1 MGEKAQ
7 FLGIPSPWSHFV
19 EVQVSTG
26 IWRNSGTT
34 ANVFI
39 ILEGELG
46 TSRPYRLKNDSC
58 IPFARGS
65 IISFILSIPVN
76 IGPIRTV
83 RVWHDNSGTS
93 PGWFLNHIKVCDL
106 SSQEQWNFVCFT
118 WLAVDKGDGFINRTL
133 NCSSAADKGMDFAVY
148 VRNRI
153 ASVFSDV
160 HLWFSVATRPPRYR
174 FTRVQRLTCCLSLM
188 LTTMLAS
195 AMFYEYDTGAEDTQ
209 GSLRLGRFVIN
220 LREFIIGVQS
230 LLIVFPVNILI
241 KVLFTRTRS
250 SIENRQLA
258 TQIVA
263 TKQLTK
269 KKREFSFP
277 HWFIFVPWLL
287 CFFLPICTA
296 AFIIFYSL
304 QWGADTSEQWLV
316 SVAMSI
322 LMDIFL
328 KEPLQIIV
336 VAFVLSHICKAGVD
350 RSTRIPYYVVDVDDI
365 KLRGL
370 DNEEAAEEEV
380 EIPNPLSKRQLRR
393 ARNTR
398 MREMY
403 MYTALRNIVAYIL
416 YLLILSI
423 VCYGGRSKHGYL
435 MTSSMKN
442 TFGEL
447 NTVRK
452 VLMGNVLVSRLATLV
467 IKFSI
472 IAQVIIEMRAL

>member
-7 FLGIPSPWSHFV
+7 FLGVPSPWSRFV

-34 ANVFI
+34 GNVFI

-46 TSRPYRLKNDSC
+46 TSQPYHLKNESC

-118 WLAVDKGDGFINRTL
+118 WLAVDKGDGLINRTL
-133 NCSSAADKGMDFAVY
+133 NCSSTADKSMDFAVY
-148 VRNRI
+148 AQNRI
-153 ASVFSDV
+153 AGEFSDA

-174 FTRVQRLTCCLSLM
+174 FTRVQRLTCCLSLV

-195 AMFYEYDTGAEDTQ
+195 AMFYEFGTGAEDTQ

-230 LLIVFPVNILI
+230 LVVILPANILI
-241 KVLFTRTRS
+241 VELFTHTRS
-250 SIENRQLA
+250 SIEDGQLE
-258 TQIVA
+258 TQSDA
-263 TKQLTK
+263 TKKPTK
-269 KKREFSFP
+269 NEFSFP
-277 HWFIFVPWLL
+277 HWFIFFPWLL
-287 CFFLPICTA
+287 CFLLSVGTA
-296 AFIIFYSL
+296 AFVIFYSL
-304 QWGADTSEQWLV
+304 QWGADTSKEWLV
-316 SVAMSI
+316 SVAMTVLIDI
-322 LMDIFL
+322 LVS
-328 KEPLQIIV
+328 EPLKVIV
-336 VAFVLSHICKAGVD
+336 VAFMLSRICKAGID
-350 RSTRIPYYVVDVDDI
+350 RSSRIPYLVDTVVDVDDI
-365 KLRGL
+365 KLSGL
-370 DNEEAAEEEV
+370 GNEEEEV
-380 EIPNPLSKRQLRR
+380 EIPKPLSKKQLRR
-393 ARNTR
+393 ARTTG

-403 MYTALRNIVAYIL
+403 MYTVLRNMMSYIL

-423 VCYGGRSKHGYL
+423 VCYGGRSKHGYM

-447 NTVRK
+447 NTVRE
-452 VLMGNVLVSRLATLV
+452 V
-467 IKFSI
+467 
-472 IAQVIIEMRAL
+472 

>member
-7 FLGIPSPWSHFV
+7 LLGIPSHWSHFV

-46 TSRPYRLKNDSC
+46 TSRPYHLKDESC

-118 WLAVDKGDGFINRTL
+118 WLAVDKGDGLINRTL
-133 NCSSAADKGMDFAVY
+133 NCSSTADKGMDFTVY
-148 VRNRI
+148 VQNRI
-153 ASVFSDV
+153 AGEFSDA

-195 AMFYEYDTGAEDTQ
+195 AMFYEYDTGEEDTQ

-220 LREFIIGVQS
+220 LREFVIGVQS
-230 LLIVFPVNILI
+230 LVVILPVNILI
-241 KVLFTRTRS
+241 VALFTHTRS
-250 SIENRQLA
+250 SIENEQLA
-258 TQIVA
+258 TQSDA
-263 TKQLTK
+263 TKKPAK
-269 KKREFSFP
+269 KERQFSFP
-277 HWFIFVPWLL
+277 HWFIFFPWLL
-287 CFFLPICTA
+287 CLSLSICTA
-296 AFIIFYSL
+296 AFVIFYSL
-304 QWGADTSEQWLV
+304 QWGADTSKEWLV

-336 VAFVLSHICKAGVD
+336 VAFMLSHICKAGVD
-350 RSTRIPYYVVDVDDI
+350 RSTRVRYHVDTVIDVDTI
-365 KLRGL
+365 KLSGL
-370 DNEEAAEEEV
+370 GNEEAEAEEV
-380 EIPNPLSKRQLRR
+380 EIPKPLSKRQLRR
-393 ARNTR
+393 ARTTR
-398 MREMY
+398 MREMH
-403 MYTALRNIVAYIL
+403 MFTALRNIVSYVL
-416 YLLILSI
+416 YLLILFI
-423 VCYGGRSKHGYL
+423 VCYGGRSRHGYL

-442 TFGEL
+442 TFREL
-447 NTVRK
+447 NVVRK
-452 VLMGNVLVSRLATLV
+452 LVLMLCCYFTATYFKGPL
-467 IKFSI
+467 SP
-472 IAQVIIEMRAL
+472 